1 MEHHRVKLAFVLESI
16 AHANDLWE
24 ACRPKQGREILN
36 YHERLFCRQWM
47 ELFAGAG
54 THLFQDLVGI
64 GKTALPD
71 AIAEKHKTTL
81 EKLSAGYA
89 AHRKRERKAKLVNPV
104 IFADGAPEAEL

>member
-1 MEHHRVKLAFVLESI
+1 MEF
-16 AHANDLWE
+16 
-24 ACRPKQGREILN
+24 
-36 YHERLFCRQWM
+36 
-47 ELFAGAG
+47 FAGAG

-64 GKTALPD
+64 GKTALPE

-89 AHRKRERKAKLVNPV
+89 AHRARERKAKLVNPV